1 MSIARLLPLV
11 AAALLVAV
19 APAAGQSQ
27 AINGSIE
34 GTIKDPSGAV
44 LPGVT
49 VTLHHVDTGT
59 DRVVVTNASGV
70 FRAPLLPLGTFRVSA
85 SLEGFKGYEQ
95 TGIEVRA
102 GSSIV
107 LNLTMEVGA
116 LTEVVSVTADS
127 AIVDLAKTDVGRNLN
142 EREIKNLPL
151 VSRNPYNFALLEPG
165 VTGFEN
171 EEFGVPRFAIN
182 GQMLRVNFQIDGNT
196 NTQSDRAGL
205 RLMPISEV
213 MMREVQVV
221 SAGYAPEFGQTTGMV
236 YNAVTPSGTN
246 AFKGDVGY
254 RFRRKDFSAWPFS
267 ATPEI
272 RANPDNKPD
281 NSLDIFTATLGGP
294 VLRNK
299 LFFYGGYEYTKQQL
313 PELITIDPALAA
325 AINLAPQPTTVE
337 GYRATPFWIG
347 KLDYQVNPSHR
358 VSWRTNTFTNDNK
371 WQSGGSTTAVER
383 GNHFEDFMLS
393 SAVQLVSTLG
403 TNNLNELRIQLATRE
418 TTRPP
423 ADPSASGPSIN
434 IQGGPDQTVSFGP
447 YTGIGNDFEQTNT
460 QVVNNFTMLRGN
472 HSYKAGINLQWIHDE
487 RGTALPV
494 QYNFPS
500 VQAYLDARS
509 GVNPFGYSTFT
520 QTLGNPDFTMD
531 NSTMSWFIQDDWKLT
546 SNLKLLYGIRHDLYL
561 YDEGIP
567 GSPYSEKF
575 NRDYN
580 NIAPRAGIAWTLDDR
595 NVIRASSGI
604 NYDQPLLAIIER
616 AYNSSG
622 LAART
627 TSFSLNPN
635 SPFAPAFPNNLSN
648 LPPNVTQVSSTVEG
662 MDPDFVTARTWQ
674 NNLTW
679 ERQLGQNYGLSI
691 GVRHSRGWDLPVITD
706 VNLVGIEPVRRLEDG
721 RGVYSSAVNA
731 NTRVDPRYNRV
742 RLVQSIGESW
752 YKGVTVALNKRWSN
766 GVQYSVNYTLGE
778 GIDTAPLGGNVLA
791 IQGDAARSDPNDLE
805 RDKARNQLDIRHTVN
820 ASVVAIS
827 SVSRFSPVVNTLLS
841 DHQIAVMAVINSGQP
856 DAIDST
862 RDLNLDGFNNDR
874 PLFVERNALTAP
886 VRTNFDIR
894 YSRFFRVW
902 GERRLELQVESK
914 NIFNTEQVVGVFN
927 RITVDADGYPLDA
940 AGNRMDPSTISTD
953 QSDYVA
959 NSWREQRKLQ
969 IGVKFLF

>member
-1 MSIARLLPLV
+1 MRIARLLPHL
-11 AAALLVAV
+11 AAALLLSV
-19 APAAGQSQ
+19 APVAGQSQ

-34 GTIKDPSGAV
+34 GTIKDASGAV

-49 VTLHHVDTGT
+49 VTLHHVDTAR
-59 DRVVVTNASGV
+59 DRVVVTNANGI
-70 FRAPLLPLGTFRVSA
+70 FRAPLLPLGTFKVSA
-85 SLEGFKGYEQ
+85 ALEGFKGYEQ

-102 GSSIV
+102 GSNIV
-107 LNLTMEVGA
+107 LNLTLEVGS
-116 LTEVVSVTADS
+116 LTEIVAVTADS

-213 MMREVQVV
+213 MIREVQVV

-254 RFRRKDFSAWPFS
+254 RFRRKDFAAWPFD
-267 ATPEI
+267 ATPAI

-281 NSLDIFTATLGGP
+281 NSLDIVTATLGGP
-294 VLRNK
+294 LMKNK

-313 PELITIDPALAA
+313 PELVTINPDLVQQ
-325 AINLAPQPTTVE
+325 IDLAPQPTTVE
-337 GYRATPFWIG
+337 GYRATPFYIG
-347 KLDYQVNPSHR
+347 KIDYQMNPSHR
-358 VSWRTNTFTNDNK
+358 VSWRTNTFTNDNP
-371 WQSGGSTTAVER
+371 WQSGGDTTAIER

-403 TNNLNELRIQLATRE
+403 QNNLNELRLQIAKRT

-434 IQGGPDQTVSFGP
+434 INGEGDEDVSFGP
-447 YTGIGNDFEQTNT
+447 YTGIGNDFEQRNS
-460 QVVNNFTMLRGN
+460 QLVNNFTMLRGD
-472 HSYKAGINLQWIHDE
+472 HSYKAGINLQWIHDD

-494 QYNFPS
+494 IYTFPS

-509 GVNPFGYSTFT
+509 GVNPRSYSTFQ
-520 QTLGNPDFTMD
+520 QTVGNPDFTMD
-531 NSTMSWFIQDDWKLT
+531 NSTASWFVQDDWKLGA
-546 SNLKLLYGIRHDLYL
+546 NLKVLYGIRHDLYL
-561 YDEGIP
+561 YDKGIP

-580 NIAPRAGIAWTLDDR
+580 NIAPRFGIAWTLDDR

-604 NYDQPLLAIIER
+604 NYDQPLLAILER
-616 AYNSSG
+616 AYTNSG

-627 TSFSLNPN
+627 TSFSLNPG
-635 SPFAPAFPNNLSN
+635 SPNAPAFPNNLSATTE
-648 LPPNVTQVSSTVEG
+648 TQASSTVEG
-662 MDPDFVTARTWQ
+662 MDPDFVTAKTWQ
-674 NNLTW
+674 NNITW

-691 GVRHSRGWDLPVITD
+691 GFRHSRGYDLPVITD
-706 VNLVGIEPVRRLEDG
+706 VNLVGITPVRTLADG
-721 RGVYSSAVNA
+721 RGVYSTQVNA
-731 NTRVDPRYNRV
+731 STRVDPAYNRV
-742 RLVQSIGESW
+742 RLVQSIGDSW
-752 YKGVTVALNKRWSN
+752 YRGVTVSLNKRWSN
-766 GVQYSVNYTLGE
+766 NIQYSLNYTIGKGE
-778 GIDTAPLGGNVLA
+778 DTAPLGGNALA
-791 IQGDAARSDPNDLE
+791 IQGDSNRSDPNDLE
-805 RDKARNQLDIRHTVN
+805 RDKGPNQLDIRHTFNGSIVG
-820 ASVVAIS
+820 IS
-827 SVSRFSPVVNTLLS
+827 SVKRFGPLVNALLS
-841 DHQIAVMAVINSGQP
+841 DHQVALLVLVNSGQP

-862 RDLNLDGFNNDR
+862 RDLNADGFNNDR
-874 PLFVERNALTAP
+874 PLFVTRNSLTAP
-886 VRTNFDIR
+886 IRSNVDIR

-902 GERRLELQVESK
+902 GDRRLELQIESK

-927 RITVDADGYPLDA
+927 RITVDADGFPLDA
-940 AGNRMDPSTISTD
+940 AGNRLDPSTISTD
-953 QSDYVA
+953 QDDYIA

-969 IGVKFLF
+969 IGLKFLF